1 MSNNT
6 IREELYHLVKSIAPG
21 LTSEEYNDI
30 VISSSRIINKQPM
43 RKYANNKQRETRLL
57 GILLDVIDNKYKDIY
72 ALKEERPE
80 YIRVDNDTE
89 DIEWTEIEKQL
100 LRSADNEN
108 PVEYN
113 QSSKTYVGG
122 DDHAAMIKSDD
133 NDYDYDGLWEG
144 FGKEFGDRK
153 DGDPKPAHDKGLW
166 PPRSDR
172 DFSLGR

>member
-6 IREELYHLVKSIAPG
+6 VREELYHLVKSIAPG
-21 LTSEEYNDI
+21 LTIEEYNDI
-30 VISSSRIINKQPM
+30 VTISSRIISNKPM

-57 GILLDVIDNKYKDIY
+57 GVLLDVIDNKYKDIY
-72 ALKEERPE
+72 ASKEEGPE
-80 YIRVDNDTE
+80 YIHVDNNTE
-89 DIEWTEIEKQL
+89 DIEWKEIEKQL
-100 LRSADNEN
+100 LKSSNTESSG
-108 PVEYN
+108 EYN

-133 NDYDYDGLWEG
+133 NYDYDGLWEG

-153 DGDPKPAHDKGLW
+153 DGDSKPTQDKGLW

-172 DFSLGR
+172 DFSMGR